1 MGKVFAGAFAYADY
15 IILLS
20 PSVQALNTLLFICND
35 YASRYDVKF
44 NALKSNLIV
53 FRSDLNTP
61 PDPSIEINGVKIKM
75 VGKVIFLGHLLTDCV
90 YDCDTSK
97 CTQEYNRQCNMLL
110 ADFKSAGS
118 YMRNYLFSKYC
129 TSFYGSNV
137 LPLYDDS
144 MENLCKSWRI
154 AIRRVWRIPWRTHC
168 IMLPYIAEVVDPKLM
183 FDKRC
188 IKFIN
193 NATNSCN
200 TIVNTIS
207 NMGLYSSYSIMGT
220 NARHLDV
227 LYNMKVS
234 NVHKTWTNRDV
245 VSSDTIRLCT
255 QVKEL
260 IDIRDSCTTEHL
272 NYFECKT
279 MIDYLCTY

>member
-75 VGKVIFLGHLLTDCV
+75 VRKVIFLGHLLTDCV

-144 MENLCKSWRI
+144 MENLF
-154 AIRRVWRIPWRTHC
+154 
-168 IMLPYIAEVVDPKLM
+168 AESGA
-183 FDKRC
+183 FHGGH
-188 IKFIN
+188 
-193 NATNSCN
+193 
-200 TIVNTIS
+200 IV
-207 NMGLYSSYSIMGT
+207 
-220 NARHLDV
+220 
-227 LYNMKVS
+227 
-234 NVHKTWTNRDV
+234 
-245 VSSDTIRLCT
+245 
-255 QVKEL
+255 
-260 IDIRDSCTTEHL
+260 
-272 NYFECKT
+272 
-279 MIDYLCTY
+279 